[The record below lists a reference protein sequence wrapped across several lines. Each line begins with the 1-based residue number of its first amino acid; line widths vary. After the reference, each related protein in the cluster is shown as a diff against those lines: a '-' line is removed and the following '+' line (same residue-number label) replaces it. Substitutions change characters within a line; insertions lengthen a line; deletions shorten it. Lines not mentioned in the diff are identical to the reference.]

1 MEIYP
6 ITSFAQPYEVFK
18 CILDEADIAA
28 LLESG
33 SGPQHKSRYSII
45 AWGKK
50 GYLNI
55 TGVRSSGDINDS
67 FYDPIEVLEKF
78 LSKAPLLNLP
88 GRFKGG
94 IIGYVSYDAVRY
106 WESIRDL
113 KKEAE
118 EWPNMEF
125 FIPENVIV
133 YDHIEGKVYVEGEL
147 PKVTICKDIGNVKFE
162 FEIESLDKT
171 QFEKAVSD
179 ILDYIK
185 NGYAFQIVISRFLRY
200 IYRGDL
206 MSFYYNLRKINPS
219 PYMYYLKFYDRHVI
233 GSSPETLFSLQDGI
247 VETYPIAGSRPRGA
261 TPEEDLNLEKELLA
275 SEKERAE
282 HIMLV
287 DLARNDIG
295 KVCYMG
301 SVKVPE
307 FMYIEKYSHVQH
319 IVSKVVGTL
328 KRNYNAFDVL
338 KAVFPAGTV
347 SGAPKPMAMNVIEL
361 LEPFKRGPYA
371 GGVGFFSA
379 NGDAEFA
386 ITIRSAFVNK
396 DLFRIQAGAGIVYDS
411 IPEMEYYETEHKM
424 RALKVAMGVV

>member
-1 MEIYP
+1 MDIYP

-18 CILDEADIAA
+18 CISEEENLAA

-33 SGPQHKSRYSII
+33 SGPQHKSRYSIV

-55 TGVRSSGDINDS
+55 RNNSVSGDITEN
-67 FYDPIEVLEKF
+67 FYDPTEVLSKF
-78 LSKAPLLNLP
+78 ISKAPYLNLP

-94 IIGYVSYDAVRY
+94 MIGYVSYDAVRY
-106 WESIRDL
+106 WESIKDM
-113 KKEAE
+113 KSEAE
-118 EWPNMEF
+118 NWPMMEF
-125 FIPENVIV
+125 FIPDNIIV
-133 YDHIEGKVYVEGEL
+133 YDHVEGKVYVEGDL
-147 PKVTICKDIGNVKFE
+147 PKVTGCSDIGNVSFE
-162 FEIESLDKT
+162 FETESLGKT

-185 NGYAFQIVISRFLRY
+185 NGYAFQVVISRFLRY
-200 IYRGDL
+200 NYKGDL
-206 MSFYYNLRKINPS
+206 MKFYYNLRKINPS
-219 PYMYYLKFYDRHVI
+219 PYMYYLKFYDRQLI

-247 VETYPIAGSRPRGA
+247 VETYPIAGSRPRGQ
-261 TPEEDLNLEKELLA
+261 TPEDDLTLEKELLA

-319 IVSKVVGTL
+319 IVTKVVGTL
-328 KRNYNAFDVL
+328 RKNYNSFDVL

-347 SGAPKPMAMNVIEL
+347 SGAPKPMAMNIIEL
-361 LEPFKRGPYA
+361 LEPYKRGPYA
-371 GGVGFFSA
+371 GGVGFFSV
-379 NGDAEFA
+379 NGDSEFA

-396 DLFRIQAGAGIVYDS
+396 ELFRIQAGAGIVYDS

-424 RALKVAMGVV
+424 RALKVAMGVE

>member
-1 MEIYP
+1 MDVYP
-6 ITSFAQPYEVFK
+6 ITAFAQPYEVFK
-18 CILDEADIAA
+18 CIEEEENVAA

-33 SGPQHKSRYSII
+33 SGPQHKARYSII

-50 GYLNI
+50 GYLRIQGN
-55 TGVRSSGDINDS
+55 SSYGDIIES
-67 FYDPIEVLEKF
+67 FYDPVEVLQKF
-78 LSKAPLLNLP
+78 LSKAPQLSLP
-88 GRFKGG
+88 GKFKGG

-106 WESIRDL
+106 WEIIKDL
-113 KKEAE
+113 KPIAE
-118 EWPNMEF
+118 DWPQIEF

-133 YDHIEGKVYVEGEL
+133 YDHVEGKVYVEGDL
-147 PKVTICKDIGNVKFE
+147 PKVSSCSDIGNLKFE
-162 FEIESLDKT
+162 FETESLGKT
-171 QFEKAVSD
+171 EFEKSVSD

-185 NGYAFQIVISRFLRY
+185 NGYAFQVVISRFLRY
-200 IYRGDL
+200 SYKGDL
-206 MSFYYNLRKINPS
+206 MNFYYNLRKINPS
-219 PYMYYLKFYDRHVI
+219 PYMYYLKFCDRQLI
-233 GSSPETLFSLQDGI
+233 GSSPETLFSLQGGI
-247 VETYPIAGSRPRGA
+247 VETYPIAGSRPRGS
-261 TPEEDLNLEKELLA
+261 TPEEDLALEKELLS

-287 DLARNDIG
+287 DLARNDLG
-295 KVCYMG
+295 KACYMG

-328 KRNYNAFDVL
+328 RRNKDAFDVL

-347 SGAPKPMAMNVIEL
+347 SGAPKPMAMNIIEL
-361 LEPFKRGPYA
+361 LEPYKRGPYA
-371 GGVGFFSA
+371 GGVGFISS

-386 ITIRSAFVNK
+386 IAIRSAFVNK

-424 RALKVAMGVV
+424 RALKIAMGVA